1 MRENESDS
9 GDGWRGSHDY
19 ISPWAAPDPGGTDQA
34 PADGPDLP
42 PESGR
47 PDTIAFGGLTDEA
60 GGPGQGSYVQRGYGD
75 PWYGS
80 DRDESRYGSYAD
92 PGGHY
97 GSGSGGYGPGRSEGG
112 RFGSSGSEGG
122 GYGSGGSGGGS
133 GGGYG
138 SGDSGGGFGSS
149 GSEGGGYGSG
159 GSGGG
164 SGGGFGSGGSGGG
177 FGSEGWDPGPRRG
190 RRRGHLLV
198 YLTVA
203 ALAAGIGAGL
213 TVAFAGSGSSPTA
226 GVSSSDIPSPH
237 NDQAGSGSGSALNQA
252 TVVRKV
258 KPGLVDI
265 TSTLT
270 YTSET
275 AEGTGMILSPSGL
288 VLTNNHVI
296 DGATEVKVALADNTS
311 QNYTARVVGYDSTDD
326 VALLQLTGASGLAT
340 VSFGNSS
347 QVRVGIPVLALG
359 DAEGKGGVTPALGKI
374 SALNRS
380 IQASDEGSNTIED
393 LNHMLET
400 NAQIQ
405 QGDSGGALANN
416 AGQVIGMVTA
426 ANTGVDGQTGGTTG
440 FAIPIDTA
448 LRIAGEIASK
458 KSSSTVYI
466 GLPGFLGVEVA
477 QSNSQDPQQQAAD
490 ERQADGGQGGGRQ
503 GGPRGGLACV
513 TGGQEPSVPGRIA
526 PATSGALILGVVCG
540 SAAQTQ
546 GLKAGDVIIS
556 VNGQAVTT
564 PGSLTAIT
572 ARYHP
577 RDVVSVAYQA
587 INGSRHKI
595 RIVLGAGP
603 AR

>member
-9 GDGWRGSHDY
+9 GDGWQGSRDY

-60 GGPGQGSYVQRGYGD
+60 GGSGQGSYVQRGYGD

-80 DRDESRYGSYAD
+80 DRDEPGYGSYAG
-92 PGGHY
+92 PGGQY
-97 GSGSGGYGPGRSEGG
+97 GSVSSGYGPGRSEGDA
-112 RFGSSGSEGG
+112 FGSSGSEGG
-122 GYGSGGSGGGS
+122 
-133 GGGYG
+133 
-138 SGDSGGGFGSS
+138 FGS
-149 GSEGGGYGSG
+149 
-159 GSGGG
+159 GG

-177 FGSEGWDPGPRRG
+177 FGSGGSGGGFGSDGWDPGPRRG
-190 RRRGHLLV
+190 RRRGHWLV

-213 TVAFAGSGSSPTA
+213 TVAFAGSGSSSTA
-226 GVSSSDIPSPH
+226 SVSSSDIPSPH
-237 NDQAGSGSGSALNQA
+237 DSQAGSGSGSALNQA

-270 YTSET
+270 YASET

-311 QNYTARVVGYDSTDD
+311 QIYTARVVGYDSTDD

-359 DAEGKGGVTPALGKI
+359 DAEGKGTVTPALGEI

-426 ANTGVDGQTGGTTG
+426 ANTGVDGQSGGTTG

-448 LRIAGEIASK
+448 LRIAGQIASK
-458 KSSSTVYI
+458 KSSSRVYI

-477 QSNSQDPQQQAAD
+477 QSKSPDPQQQAAD
-490 ERQADGGQGGGRQ
+490 QRQADDGQGGSGPGGGRQ
-503 GGPRGGLACV
+503 GGPRGLACV
-513 TGGQEPSVPGRIA
+513 TGGQEPGVPGRIA

-540 SAAQTQ
+540 SAAQTL

-564 PGSLTAIT
+564 PGSLTGIT

-577 RDVVSVAYQA
+577 RDVVSVSYQA
-587 INGSRHKI
+587 INGSRHNV
-595 RIVLGAGP
+595 RILLGDGP